1 MLPEKYV
8 SFFSLFPEPPTSC
21 QVYTKEG
28 SRILSCWALLVCCVY
43 LLCQRLFIC
52 GVAGIWSGV
61 SSGLKWQVGSYRCTV
76 DTGIKNE
83 SLTGDYS
90 LWVSGCHQS
99 FWEKVDVY
107 SQNPAVFVAG
117 ETRKESLCD
126 TICVI
131 IYIFKGH
138 IIIVLVKQ
146 RWNQMSSRRWGY
158 IFTLF
163 IYFYTLWPFDPISGH
178 GVTLF
183 GARLINRLLKACQ
196 QTLKSNYTIIK

>member
-1 MLPEKYV
+1 MTIKKSTNPEYFRHVFGLVHLSSVHLTLLQLQRDGRFSRVTWKM
-8 SFFSLFPEPPTSC
+8 SSFSLFPEPPTSC

-107 SQNPAVFVAG
+107 SQNPAVFVTG

-138 IIIVLVKQ
+138 F
-146 RWNQMSSRRWGY
+146 NS
-158 IFTLF
+158 
-163 IYFYTLWPFDPISGH
+163 IS
-178 GVTLF
+178 
-183 GARLINRLLKACQ
+183 
-196 QTLKSNYTIIK
+196 